1 MQIIAA
7 SRDDFERDKVENSF
21 RQIQVGQYKRRKISC
36 EEYKNKVAI
45 DNICVGRVK
54 ALLCILVLFL
64 AALCLVIFKT
74 AHLHNVIEMNASIKA
89 SLELLAKHRIGISA
103 LMRCN
108 CVNEVFIF
116 TQLFDRMCMALGGR
130 AAEAKIFKRVTTGMF
145 SRVFSFHI
153 MHDSILPVTIPPE
166 ICNFVLLGGLFPT
179 PGQAERDNSPPPGL
193 LIDHKYPT
201 LFCEHAKHR
210 LRY

>member
-7 SRDDFERDKVENSF
+7 SRDDFARDKVENSF
-21 RQIQVGQYKRRKISC
+21 PQIQVGQYKRRKISC

-45 DNICVGRVK
+45 DNSCVGRVK
-54 ALLCILVLFL
+54 ALSCILVLLL
-64 AALCLVIFKT
+64 AVLCLVIFKT
-74 AHLHNVIEMNASIKA
+74 PHLHNVIEMNASIKA
-89 SLELLAKHRIGISA
+89 SLELLAKHRIGTSA

-145 SRVFSFHI
+145 SRVFSFRI
-153 MHDSILPVTIPPE
+153 SLPKFADVFLSVLSSIKLAAFVRHVSYARVLWSLKLAKKKTI
-166 ICNFVLLGGLFPT
+166 L
-179 PGQAERDNSPPPGL
+179 
-193 LIDHKYPT
+193 
-201 LFCEHAKHR
+201 
-210 LRY
+210 